1 MHRDTDFEIT
11 AFKLQAPVVHEI
23 VNVLYLC
30 GVLGFHWMHKQI
42 FYIQVALSFYN
53 KS

>member
-11 AFKLQAPVVHEI
+11 AFKLQVPVAHEI

-30 GVLGFHWMHKQI
+30 GVLGFHWMHPTAHI
-42 FYIQVALSFYN
+42 N
-53 KS
+53 KYFIYKLH